1 MINNI
6 VEFITLSPLTT
17 AYLNVQGYQ
26 FNYTLNV
33 FLSSGSVRFP
43 SLTAVNTFTTNRV
56 VSSFCP
62 PFSGYSLPSK
72 YFAIVDNNNLRVTIP
87 GFVLSGTGNV
97 NVLFYNRAGYTK
109 LSDRD
114 RLIAVTS

>member
-1 MINNI
+1 

-26 FNYTLNV
+26 YNYTLNV
-33 FLSSGSVRFP
+33 FLSSGTVRFP

-62 PFSGYSLPSK
+62 PFSGYNLPQK
-72 YFAIVDNNNLRVTIP
+72 YFVPIDNNNLRVTIP
-87 GFVLSGTGNV
+87 GSVLSGTGIID
-97 NVLFYNRAGYTK
+97 VLFYNRAGYTK
-109 LSDRD
+109 LSNRN
-114 RLIAVTS
+114 RLISVVL

>member
-1 MINNI
+1 

-26 FNYTLNV
+26 YNYTLNV
-33 FLSSGSVRFP
+33 FLSSGTVRFP

-62 PFSGYSLPSK
+62 PFSGYNLPQK
-72 YFAIVDNNNLRVTIP
+72 YFAAIDNNNLRVTIP
-87 GFVLSGTGNV
+87 GFALSGTGIV
-97 NVLFYNRAGYTK
+97 DVVFYNKAGYTK
-109 LSDRD
+109 LSNRNQ
-114 RLIAVTS
+114 LISVVL